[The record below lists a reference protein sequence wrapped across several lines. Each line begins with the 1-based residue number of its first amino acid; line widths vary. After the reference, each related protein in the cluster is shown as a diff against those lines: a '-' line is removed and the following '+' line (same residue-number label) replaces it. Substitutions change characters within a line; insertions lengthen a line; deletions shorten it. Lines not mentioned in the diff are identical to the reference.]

1 MRTDTLKLFGWELF
15 GRPILVSQLLSV
27 IFIIAGFTVLIINKR
42 KHPHGQEALFVNRLA
57 ARKEAEAAAV
67 EEAAVPAAPGEDEGE
82 R

>member
-1 MRTDTLKLFGWELF
+1 MF

-57 ARKEAEAAAV
+57 ARKAAEAAV

>member
-27 IFIIAGFTVLIINKR
+27 LFIIAGVAVLVVNKR

-57 ARKEAEAAAV
+57 AQRAAEEAAAS
-67 EEAAVPAAPGEDEGE
+67 AEGK
-82 R
+82 